1 MGNRTVL
8 KGMLHRV
15 TTTQSELHYEGSCAI
30 DEALLLAVGIRE
42 YEQIEIH
49 NVTNGERFT
58 TYAIR
63 GERGSGI
70 VSVNGAAA
78 RRTAPGDLLVIAS
91 YGDAG
96 EAGLGSVHPRRVY
109 VDARNRIVA
118 ERSAVPHQAA
128 A

>member
-30 DEALLLAVGIRE
+30 DEALLLAADIRE

-58 TYAIR
+58 TYAIC

-91 YGDAG
+91 YGAAG
-96 EAGLGSVHPRRVY
+96 EAGLIHPRRVY
-109 VDARNRIVA
+109 VDTRNRIVA